1 MKMFEIGVFSGCIF
15 MQFNCSFNDDYLC
28 KFYLKVVSSR
38 LVTIILYSK
47 VNEILRAKRG
57 LRLSRHV
64 IMLA

>member
-38 LVTIILYSK
+38 
-47 VNEILRAKRG
+47 
-57 LRLSRHV
+57 
-64 IMLA
+64 